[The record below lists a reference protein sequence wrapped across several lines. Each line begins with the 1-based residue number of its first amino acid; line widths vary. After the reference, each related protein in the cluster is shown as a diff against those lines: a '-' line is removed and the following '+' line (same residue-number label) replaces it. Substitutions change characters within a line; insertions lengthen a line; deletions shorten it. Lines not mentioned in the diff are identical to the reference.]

1 MHPQGQSAQLAA
13 ALLGKGRLRLGFRVV
28 GLGFLRFRR
37 EVQAELRR
45 ILQLE
50 SCF

>member
-1 MHPQGQSAQLAA
+1 MHPQGQSTQLAA

-28 GLGFLRFRR
+28 GLGFLRFR

-50 SCF
+50 SFL